1 MLLAG
6 SILSPAASA
15 ARRHASAWARRRAAV
30 RVHTRRLAATVPGNN
45 TTPAVIRRRAAGA
58 AARREPPAAHHAL
71 GLATSTEA
79 SRSPDAAAA
88 RPGARAAESDAE
100 ESEVWTAWPLRD
112 LPSHLLL
119 AAGVTSFWRGAWY
132 VLDVAVFPDSALLSG
147 GATLGLGWGGFA
159 LLRKF
164 AGSSHQ
170 PPPRPESLAPSFC
183 LRWQSNLRYP
193 PPAPARRELRW
204 SLSVSARPPRLR
216 RLRARAGHHGAPRGG
231 RVQPSAAHLRRVSHR
246 ALGSL
251 LLAGGLGALGRA
263 IRGDERRARRA
274 GLGSHLAL
282 RRGGCVNSRRS
293 FHSNARPA
301 RTDRDAS
308 RLEASGAVR

>member
-1 MLLAG
+1 MVGRNGACEMASQLWCRYALEHLQSLQEDPAESDFHG
-6 SILSPAASA
+6 ENETFYSWGPFSSSIDVFTTSVKDVFNPTPPPFESEESFEFQAD
-15 ARRHASAWARRRAAV
+15 
-30 RVHTRRLAATVPGNN
+30 TMMAT
-45 TTPAVIRRRAAGA
+45 
-58 AARREPPAAHHAL
+58 ED
-71 GLATSTEA
+71 SK
-79 SRSPDAAAA
+79 DD
-88 RPGARAAESDAE
+88 AESDAE